1 MIEDGDM
8 NTRSKNKSNNDPAL
22 QLASQEKI
30 YPRAVH
36 GLFALW
42 RTTGVLL
49 LLGIYY
55 ALPWLQWGD
64 RQAVLLDLPNR
75 QFHVLGLTFWPQ
87 DFFYFA
93 VLLII
98 AAMALF
104 FFTAIAGRIW
114 CGYSCP
120 QTVWTEAFLWIER
133 KIEGDRP
140 HQIKLDKSPW
150 TLRKIR
156 IKFTKHSIWLL
167 FAGYTGFTFVG
178 YFTPIMELRA
188 NLVNFDLGAW
198 EWFWIGFYSLA
209 TWGNAGF
216 LREQVCLYMCPYAR
230 FQSVMFDKDTLVI
243 SYDKHRG
250 EPRGSRKKTDDPQSK
265 GLGSCIDC
273 TLCVQV
279 CPTGIDIR
287 DGLQYQCISCSAC
300 IDVCNSVMDKMGYAR
315 NLIRY
320 ATENSEAGNKIQI
333 LRPRVLI
340 YAAVLFTAILS
351 LTFAIINRT
360 PLEVDI
366 IRDRSSLYNETNE
379 GMIEN
384 VYTLKLINKDVSPHQ
399 YTLNVEGITGAKVKI
414 KGDQI
419 SIKAGEALELPVR
432 VQVDPYE
439 LKKRSTALQFH
450 ITAENNADINLIEET
465 RFLGPTGVR

>member
-1 MIEDGDM
+1 M
-8 NTRSKNKSNNDPAL
+8 KKSTKKKGSNASPL
-22 QLASQEKI
+22 LFASQEKI

-42 RTTGVLL
+42 RTIGVLM
-49 LLGIYY
+49 LLGTYY
-55 ALPWLQWGD
+55 IVPWLQWGE
-64 RQAVLLDLPNR
+64 RQAILFDLPNR
-75 QFHVLGLTFWPQ
+75 QFHILGLTFWPQ

-104 FFTAIAGRIW
+104 FFTAVAGRIW

-140 HQIKLDKSPW
+140 QQIKLDKSSW
-150 TLRKIR
+150 NIRKIR
-156 IKFTKHSIWLL
+156 IKTTKHIIWLA

-178 YFTPIMELRA
+178 YFTPIIELSDSLM
-188 NLVNFDLGAW
+188 NLDLGVW

-243 SYDKHRG
+243 SYDKDRG
-250 EPRGSRKKTDDPQSK
+250 EPRGSRKKTEDPKDK

-287 DGLQYQCISCSAC
+287 EGLQYQCIACSAC
-300 IDVCNSVMDKMGYAR
+300 IDVCNNVMDKMDYAP

-320 ATENSEAGNKIQI
+320 ATQDSEQGHRINI

-340 YAAVLFTAILS
+340 YAAILIGSIISLS
-351 LTFAIINRT
+351 LAIANRT
-360 PLEVDI
+360 PLEMDI
-366 IRDRSSLYNETNE
+366 LRDRASLYKETNE
-379 GMIEN
+379 GLIEN
-384 VYTLKLINKDVSPHQ
+384 VYTLKLINKDTLSHQ
-399 YTLNVEGITGAKVKI
+399 YTLNVQGIPGITVKI
-414 KGDQI
+414 KSDE
-419 SIKAGEALELPVR
+419 IKVASGEMLDLAVS

-439 LKKRSTALQFH
+439 LKKRSTALQFYLEANDN
-450 ITAENNADINLIEET
+450 AEIYVIEET
-465 RFLGPTGVR
+465 RFLGPTGIR